1 MNLNSHATLAA
12 APAALQEEKST
23 QGPDYHFEFGLLY
36 PHSPALTESSASST
50 DITSSST
57 ETDWVSDIQE
67 AFVDEMQ
74 TPEFTVE
81 QDHEIDLVASQAPGT
96 VSGCAEVTLGVD
108 VPDIGQAGNEDLES
122 DAMEQGYESDDTGD
136 RSYLG
141 VLRDLARFQRRA
153 TAISELRKCL
163 LKWIPSERQCSS
175 FLAQTPSIIQEEP
188 TQSQNK
194 IEPLCEPTFWTK
206 SGRKFSSLEAARRAS
221 AFSSVANTQLQ
232 AGATI
237 SSTSDSPVG
246 HLLEDMETESELS
259 ESDEDT
265 FEIDMEDQMSDDDGE
280 SEYGPGTDSDDTGD
294 MDVDSDED
302 ADFEMPSVQWTE
314 ARALW

>member
-1 MNLNSHATLAA
+1 MDLNSHATLAA
-12 APAALQEEKST
+12 APAALQEEKYT

-36 PHSPALTESSASST
+36 PNSPALTEYSASST
-50 DITSSST
+50 GTTSSFM

-67 AFVDEMQ
+67 AFDDEMQ
-74 TPEFTVE
+74 TPESPVE
-81 QDHEIDLVASQAPGT
+81 QDHENDLVASQAAGT
-96 VSGCAEVTLGVD
+96 VSGSAEVPLGVD
-108 VPDIGQAGNEDLES
+108 VPDLGQASNKDLES
-122 DAMEQGYESDDTGD
+122 DVMEQGYESDDTGD

-153 TAISELRKCL
+153 TAIIELRQCL
-163 LKWIPSERQCSS
+163 FEWIPSQGQCSTS
-175 FLAQTPSIIQEEP
+175 LAQTPSIIQEAP

-194 IEPLCEPTFWTK
+194 IEQLCEPTFWTK
-206 SGRKFSSLEAARRAS
+206 SGRKFSSLEAARRSS

-237 SSTSDSPVG
+237 SSTSDSPIG
-246 HLLEDMETESELS
+246 HSLEDMETESELS
-259 ESDEDT
+259 ESDEDI
-265 FEIDMEDQMSDDDGE
+265 FEIDMEDQMSDDDAE